1 MPRRKDSR
9 VTWVAA
15 PEQHCNQEQSQTPL
29 HCNFTSD
36 LSASKP
42 VQPAQPFSALHLLCC
57 QVPLTAVL
65 LLFELTQDYFIIVP
79 TLAAVGISYWTASL
93 PIAAGISAR
102 LQAAATAEV
111 GAGSVA
117 SVDGDD
123 IVLGPPLLPQIKIPG
138 FAAGRRRGKGGEQ
151 AR

>member
-1 MPRRKDSR
+1 MSCFLRTTRCSSTGVALGSAFGGIAQAAFVPTGLS
-9 VTWVAA
+9 VAA
-15 PEQHCNQEQSQTPL
+15 P
-29 HCNFTSD
+29 
-36 LSASKP
+36 A
-42 VQPAQPFSALHLLCC
+42 AYALVGVAAMLAANC

-65 LLFELTQDYFIIVP
+65 LLFELTHDYFIIVP

-102 LQAAATAEV
+102 LQANAGADV

-117 SVDGDD
+117 SVDEDD
-123 IVLGPPLLPQIKIPG
+123 LILGEPLLPQIKIPG
-138 FAAGRRRGKGGEQ
+138 FAPAKLKDGGGEQ